1 MSQAIEDGAFHVL
14 HWADI
19 SRDSRF
25 CHSDCGILLS
35 DRCSGLRSVKCG
47 NPALLMGVIWAE
59 NTAIYDKVRCTAASS
74 GVSDLVMWGKV
85 MFMMGAVRVRIVAV
99 RRRTVNP
106 GDYPK
111 YIRGRVEIPAGFTSI
126 EDDGDLDWVYWW
138 SRSLRY
144 YYSSHN

>member
-1 MSQAIEDGAFHVL
+1 MGESDVYDGRRA
-14 HWADI
+14 
-19 SRDSRF
+19 
-25 CHSDCGILLS
+25 G
-35 DRCSGLRSVKCG
+35 G
-47 NPALLMGVIWAE
+47 
-59 NTAIYDKVRCTAASS
+59 
-74 GVSDLVMWGKV
+74 
-85 MFMMGAVRVRIVAV
+85 IVAV